1 MSAKAE
7 YEDAAERV
15 SALCAALRNIWDA
28 HKDAFDDVDEF
39 QPDFSDKFAFMID
52 DTLPD
57 ASRYFGEQAER
68 CSGFDSDR
76 AYDMQR
82 ADEADMRGAV

>member
-1 MSAKAE
+1 MSAKTE
-7 YEDAAERV
+7 NEDAAARID
-15 SALCAALRNIWDA
+15 ALCVALRNAWDA

-39 QPDFSDKFAFMID
+39 QADFMERFAHMID

-68 CSGFDSDR
+68 CSGYDSDR
-76 AYDMQR
+76 AYDNRR
-82 ADEADMRGAV
+82 AAQDVGVAI

>member
-1 MSAKAE
+1 MSAKTQN
-7 YEDAAERV
+7 EDAAERV

-28 HKDAFDDVDEF
+28 HKDAFVDVDEF
-39 QPDFSDKFAFMID
+39 QPDFSDKFAYLID
-52 DTLPD
+52 DTLPE

-76 AYDMQR
+76 AH
-82 ADEADMRGAV
+82 DERRDAQAVGLSA